1 MTMRKFMI
9 SLAVGATLF
18 TVTPAMA
25 QRGGGG
31 FRPAQ
36 EIQRDINQ
44 LENRIQRATQ
54 RGNLSRR
61 EAVSLRRDAQQVQR
75 TYYRFQRNGLDRGE
89 IQTLRAQINRIEYRL
104 REDRRDR
111 DGRRG

>member
-1 MTMRKFMI
+1 MRKFMI
-9 SLAVGATLF
+9 SIALGATMLS
-18 TVTPAMA
+18 VTPAMA
-25 QRGGGG
+25 QRYGGG
-31 FRPAQ
+31 FQPAR

-61 EAVSLRRDAQQVQR
+61 EAVSLRREANQVQR
-75 TYYRFQRNGLDRGE
+75 QYYRFQRNGLDRGE
-89 IQTLRAQINRIEYRL
+89 IQQLRAQINRIEYRL

-111 DGRRG
+111 DRRRG

>member
-1 MTMRKFMI
+1 MRKFML
-9 SLAVGATLF
+9 SLALAGAT
-18 TVTPAMA
+18 VAVAAPAAA
-25 QRGGGG
+25 QRYGGG

-36 EIQRDINQ
+36 DIQRDINQ

-61 EAVSLRRDAQQVQR
+61 EAVGLRRDANQVQR
-75 TYYRFQRNGLDRGE
+75 QFYRFQRNGLDRGE
-89 IQTLRAQINRIEYRL
+89 IQQLRAQINRIEYRL

-111 DGRRG
+111 DRRRG

>member
-1 MTMRKFMI
+1 MRKIML
-9 SLAVGATLF
+9 SLALAGAT
-18 TVTPAMA
+18 VAMA
-25 QRGGGG
+25 SPAAAQRYGGGYQ
-31 FRPAQ
+31 PAQ
-36 EIQRDINQ
+36 EIRRDINQ

-61 EAVSLRRDAQQVQR
+61 EAVGLRRDANQVER
-75 TYYRFQRNGLDRGE
+75 LFYRYQRNGLTRGE
-89 IQTLRAQINRIEYRL
+89 VQQLRAQINRIEYRL